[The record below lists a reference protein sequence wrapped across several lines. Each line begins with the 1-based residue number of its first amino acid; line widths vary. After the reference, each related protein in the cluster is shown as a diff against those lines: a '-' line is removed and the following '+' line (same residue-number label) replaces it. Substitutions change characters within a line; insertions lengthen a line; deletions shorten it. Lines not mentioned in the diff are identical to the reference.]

1 MVRLM
6 TRMRRTG
13 LALLAS
19 FVVQAL
25 AIGFCALPRAQA
37 GEMPAAASAG
47 AHEMAHA
54 ICPMDMP
61 AEPGHSAPLGMPHC
75 DHCQTPSAAL
85 AATPAFDAP
94 SLAMLAIL
102 PEPQALPASSALP
115 NLEESIRT
123 ELGAPPDSASL
134 IFRQTLRIRI

>member
-1 MVRLM
+1 M
-6 TRMRRTG
+6 TRMRHTG

-19 FVVQAL
+19 FAVQAL
-25 AIGFCALPRAQA
+25 AFGFCALPQAQA
-37 GEMPAAASAG
+37 GEMPAA
-47 AHEMAHA
+47 HEMARA

-61 AEPGHSAPLGMPHC
+61 AEPGHDAPLGMPHC

-85 AATPAFDAP
+85 AAVPAFDAP

-102 PEPQALPASSALP
+102 PAPQALPASSALP
-115 NLEESIRT
+115 DLEDGILT
-123 ELGAPPDSASL
+123 ELVAPPDSASL